1 MQNQHVALVTGANQG
16 EVGAI
21 ERSAELIERDAWLD
35 LFAATPDHVRESLG
49 LASTTVAGMGLLGC
63 RAIPITELNRA
74 MAVGIEGELSRDD
87 LNEAVAWLDAN
98 ATGWA
103 LQVAPF
109 VTADVVQAFLAQVS
123 LTAAGTG
130 WAKFARTDGASEP
143 LRGTMEVARVDA
155 ASAASF
161 GSAVAGGFGLPAPC
175 ADWFAALV
183 DRPSWHCFL
192 AIADGTVAGGG
203 TMYVRDDAA
212 WLGIASTLPAF
223 RSQGVQRSLLHRRI
237 AAAAEMGARVET
249 SETGQPGEGQ
259 EAEFPSFRNMWRAGF
274 ERLYVRPNFKRDS

>member
-1 MQNQHVALVTGANQG
+1 MHNQPVAPSAGAKHSKM
-16 EVGAI
+16 GAI

-35 LFAATPDHVRESLG
+35 LFAAAPDHVRESLG
-49 LASTTVAGMGLLGC
+49 LARTTVAGMGLLGC

-74 MAVGIEGELSRDD
+74 MAVGIEEEPSRND
-87 LNEAVAWLDAN
+87 LDEAVAWLDAN

-109 VTADVVQAFLAQVS
+109 VTADAVQAFIAQMS
-123 LTAAGTG
+123 LTATGTG
-130 WAKFARTDGASEP
+130 WAKFARTDEASEP
-143 LRGTMEVARVDA
+143 LLGTIEVARADS

-161 GSAVAGGFGLPAPC
+161 GSAVAGGFGLPASC

-192 AIADGTVAGGG
+192 AVADGTVAGGG

-212 WLGIASTLPAF
+212 WLGIAGTLPEY
-223 RSQGVQRSLLHRRI
+223 RNQGVQRSLLQRRN
-237 AAAAEMGARVET
+237 AAATEMGVRVET

-259 EAEFPSFRNMWRAGF
+259 AAEFPSFRNMSRAGF
-274 ERLYVRPNFKRDS
+274 TRLYVRANLKRDG

>member
-1 MQNQHVALVTGANQG
+1 MQNQHVALVTGANQR

-35 LFAATPDHVRESLG
+35 LFAAAPDHVREGLG

-74 MAVGIEGELSRDD
+74 MAIGIEGELSRDD
-87 LNEAVAWLDAN
+87 LDDVVAWLDAN

-103 LQVAPF
+103 LQLAPF
-109 VTADVVQAFLAQVS
+109 ITADVVQAFIAQES
-123 LTAAGTG
+123 LTTAGTG

-143 LRGTMEVARVDA
+143 LRGSVEVARVNA
-155 ASAASF
+155 VSAALF
-161 GSAVAGGFGLPAPC
+161 GSAVAGGFGLPASC

-192 AIADGTVAGGG
+192 AVVDGTVAGGG

-212 WLGIASTLPAF
+212 WLGIAGTLPVF
-223 RSQGVQRSLLHRRI
+223 RNQGVQRSLLHRRI
-237 AAAAEMGARVET
+237 MAAAEMGARVAT
-249 SETGQPGEGQ
+249 SETGQPGDSQ
-259 EAEFPSFRNMWRAGF
+259 EADFPSFRNMSRAGF
-274 ERLYVRPNFKRDS
+274 ERLYVRPNLKRES